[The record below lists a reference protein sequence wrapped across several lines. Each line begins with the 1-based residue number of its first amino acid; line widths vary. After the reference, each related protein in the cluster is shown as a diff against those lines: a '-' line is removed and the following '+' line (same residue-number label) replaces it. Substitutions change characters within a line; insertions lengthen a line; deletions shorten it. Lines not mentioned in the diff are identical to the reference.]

1 MGGVHLHLADDEIG
15 HRLDAPS
22 DDDHELL
29 GEVLGLAEHPLNRI
43 RRADLRSVL
52 PQRVAVVVDSLVD
65 LAIRHGL
72 GGWGHDLDHGVILS
86 LVWLALLPRTMRVL
100 ACLWLQLSTHFQ
112 LKIS

>member
-72 GGWGHDLDHGVILS
+72 GGWSHDLDHGVILS
-86 LVWLALLPRTMRVL
+86 LV
-100 ACLWLQLSTHFQ
+100 QLRSATPHHAGFGVPVVTAFNP
-112 LKIS
+112 LSA